1 MSLNQIQL
9 LALLEEVLGRYK
21 LMKKHNEAAFF
32 CPSHQSDKM
41 KLQVNLSTGHWHCW
55 VCQLENHMKGKSIFT
70 LFRRVNATREQFA
83 RLSEII
89 GEYSPISDT
98 DEVEVIKS
106 LPKEFK
112 SLAKMW
118 DSSHYKHAFHYVM
131 NRGITFD
138 DILKYNIGY
147 AERGDYNGKIIIP
160 SYGADGRLNFF
171 VGRAF
176 YHDDWRQHQM
186 PEWSKDEI
194 VGFEAFINWKMPIV
208 LVEGAFDAIAVKINA
223 IPLFGKTVSATLHQR
238 IIENRVSDIYVAL
251 DRDAIRNSARYIELF
266 LGEGRTVYF
275 VELQD
280 KDPSKI
286 GFEKMQDIIHST
298 RKATFADVMKLRLA

>member
-1 MSLNQIQL
+1 
-9 LALLEEVLGRYK
+9 
-21 LMKKHNEAAFF
+21 
-32 CPSHQSDKM
+32 
-41 KLQVNLSTGHWHCW
+41 
-55 VCQLENHMKGKSIFT
+55 
-70 LFRRVNATREQFA
+70 
-83 RLSEII
+83 
-89 GEYSPISDT
+89 
-98 DEVEVIKS
+98 
-106 LPKEFK
+106 
-112 SLAKMW
+112 
-118 DSSHYKHAFHYVM
+118 
-131 NRGITFD
+131 
-138 DILKYNIGY
+138 
-147 AERGDYNGKIIIP
+147 
-160 SYGADGRLNFF
+160 
-171 VGRAF
+171 
-176 YHDDWRQHQM
+176 M